1 MINTLQFNLS
11 VPTPYVFMRRFL
23 KAAQSDKRVGLYSN
37 ILVFFPFLFIKRSNF
52 GGSHV
57 CFTDHL
63 KKWLSLFWKLKLVGA
78 GIVLHSRAL
87 PRSIRDAQVP
97 TFLASSSCH
106 LHSSMHTQWVQ
117 AMEQD
122 MREAHVLQQ
131 RTAIVSGSFFPPT
144 RFTTQKQNRMKV
156 WSLLCILRV
165 L

>member
-63 KKWLSLFWKLKLVGA
+63 KKWLSLF
-78 GIVLHSRAL
+78 
-87 PRSIRDAQVP
+87 
-97 TFLASSSCH
+97 
-106 LHSSMHTQWVQ
+106 
-117 AMEQD
+117 
-122 MREAHVLQQ
+122 
-131 RTAIVSGSFFPPT
+131 
-144 RFTTQKQNRMKV
+144 
-156 WSLLCILRV
+156 
-165 L
+165 